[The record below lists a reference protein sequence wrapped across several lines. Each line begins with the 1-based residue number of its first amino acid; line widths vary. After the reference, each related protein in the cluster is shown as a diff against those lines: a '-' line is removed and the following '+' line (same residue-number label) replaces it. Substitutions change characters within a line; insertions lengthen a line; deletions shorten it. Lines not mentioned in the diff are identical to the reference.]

1 MAFYDSLTLE
11 KGMYKPGG
19 EGFTAALEAL
29 DPSENYRGTDLEGL
43 DAYQR
48 QLKRFDIR
56 VGGNRS
62 DCVEKFFQTSQSAAL
77 FPEYVRRCVAQGSQS
92 ANILD
97 DLIAAKTKIDSM
109 DYRSLVSV
117 PGSDATSLKPV
128 AEGAQIPAT
137 EVKVQDHLVRLC
149 KRGRMLVSSYE
160 AIRFQR
166 LDLFGVTLRQIG
178 ADIARSQLADAL
190 SVLIDGDGSGNAA
203 EVLPVKTAGSLTYDD
218 LVSLWG
224 QFGEYEMNRLV
235 ASPDVM
241 QLMLGITEFRN
252 PLTGLNFQGTGK
264 LSTPLGANLY
274 RAASVPA
281 GKLIALDKS
290 CALEMVTA
298 ADVTVEYDK
307 LIDRQLERAAI
318 TSIAGFAKIFEDA
331 VKVMSV

>member
-1 MAFYDSLTLE
+1 MAFYDNLTLE

-29 DPSENYRGTDLEGL
+29 DPSENYRGTELEGL

-92 ANILD
+92 ADILD
-97 DLIAAKTKIDSM
+97 DLIAARTKIDSM
-109 DYRSLVSV
+109 DYRSLVSL
-117 PGSDATSLKPV
+117 PGTDDTALKPV
-128 AEGAQIPAT
+128 AEGAQIPTT
-137 EVKVQDHLVRLC
+137 EVRVQDHLVKLC

-190 SVLIDGDGSGNAA
+190 AVLVNGDGTGNAA
-203 EVLPVKTAGSLTYDD
+203 EVLSVKTAGALTYDD

-224 QFGEYEMNRLV
+224 AFGEYEMNRLV

-241 QLMLGITEFRN
+241 QLLLGITEFRN

-274 RAASVPA
+274 RAASVPQ
-281 GKLIALDKS
+281 GKLVALDKS
-290 CALEMVTA
+290 CALEMVVA

-318 TSIAGFAKIFEDA
+318 TTISGFGRICSGAAA
-331 VKVMSV
+331 VLQL